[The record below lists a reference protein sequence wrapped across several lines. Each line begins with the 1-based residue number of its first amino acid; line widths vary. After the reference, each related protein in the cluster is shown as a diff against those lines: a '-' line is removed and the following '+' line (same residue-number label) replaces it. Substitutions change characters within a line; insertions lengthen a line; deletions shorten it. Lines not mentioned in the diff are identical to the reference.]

1 MTGQKALARG
11 AAAALVIAAAAACGR
26 DAATA
31 PGIAPVEVCATKQS
45 AYVAT
50 ADTVTAS
57 MVYHPAKGLKMKIG
71 EQHMLY
77 VHSYAVCDTAT
88 SGYGPQTWETPC
100 QPHKG
105 QITVTAKAWIDSAGH
120 PFVTFTP
127 DLRFSPKDKWASWI
141 ALSDRF
147 AAKDTSSVIL
157 YCPTDGS
164 ACIDESLNDAELV
177 TQRNRKDGYL
187 YRRVKHLSGYNIV
200 SGYTRPD
207 AME

>member
-1 MTGQKALARG
+1 MTGQNVIARG
-11 AAAALVIAAAAACGR
+11 AAAVLVIAAAAACGR

-31 PGIAPVEVCATKQS
+31 PGTAPLEVRATKQS

-50 ADTVTAS
+50 ADTVSAS
-57 MVYHPAKGLKMKIG
+57 MVYHPAKGLKLKIG

-77 VHSYAVCDTAT
+77 IHSYAVCDTAT
-88 SGYGPQTWETPC
+88 SGYGPGTWESSCEP
-100 QPHKG
+100 QKG
-105 QITVTAKAWIDSAGH
+105 QLTVTARAWIDSAGH
-120 PFVTFTP
+120 PFVKFSP
-127 DLRFSPKDKWASWI
+127 DLRFSPDDTKASWI

-147 AAKDTSSVIL
+147 AARDPNSVIL

-164 ACIDESLNDAELV
+164 PCVDEALSDPELA
-177 TQRNRKDGYL
+177 TQRNKKDGYV

-200 SGYTRPD
+200 SGYTRPT